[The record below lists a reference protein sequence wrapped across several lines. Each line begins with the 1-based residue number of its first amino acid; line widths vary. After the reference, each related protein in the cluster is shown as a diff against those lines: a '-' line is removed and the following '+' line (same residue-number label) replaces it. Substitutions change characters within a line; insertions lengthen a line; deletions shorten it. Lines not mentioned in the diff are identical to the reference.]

1 MKILSPAGIPI
12 LDLSAWMSAIVII
25 MLAYG
30 ISLMLLLIWSNL
42 VVLCDTLLLW
52 LCMGLALLIAISPWG
67 RPFIATSQLENAQV
81 ILGLLALLLVVLI
94 ARRFARPSSARGKV
108 CENDSLLARYHWV
121 VPSFAWLL
129 LLAPAF
135 CPPMNYDVL
144 EYHLGGVPHWFH
156 EGVFRPMPNVFY
168 SAQPLATESLYWAAA
183 KFEGTPW
190 GYSPGIVQWLF
201 VGLSIALLARVLR
214 VVQCPTAWITPLVLL
229 FLVHPVIFP
238 LALDR
243 MTDLTGAMFMLA
255 GLLAIFSTAPQEI
268 NSVRD
273 LAIGLFIGAAIA
285 SKWTNA
291 GTSALIL
298 FLAAIGDYWIRPIS
312 FLRRARCIAVIALG
326 SLLTL
331 GPWLIWNFM
340 HNGNLFAPFLAAWFP
355 TEAWGAKQLEFLIQQ
370 HDPLSPM
377 SPRYW
382 LNLYRRL
389 ASLQLGP
396 PILLGTLLLALIA
409 RIRPRRISPYLGIA
423 VGIVFACLLW
433 GRLGHAATRFLTPV
447 FAASVVM
454 LGAVAG
460 RAWPKFATREKVVTT
475 SILLLVLAAYGSLSP
490 GFRDLPNYWSVALGR
505 TPPREMRDAT
515 QNFFDAVN
523 ALPKDA
529 RVMAIGEARSYYF
542 THPVALAS
550 VFDQHPIRNSVE
562 TANSSDEI
570 ISNLRDEGFTHI
582 AVNEY
587 ELARLLQ
594 FHPALELMNT
604 SEFQTYRAEGPPAW
618 PALLASYSGWAE
630 FASDPLTA
638 EQRDRYVQFLNQL
651 KSQATWIEPRGGAL
665 TFWIAPLSPP
675 ASSP

>member
-1 MKILSPAGIPI
+1 MRILSPGGIPI
-12 LDLSAWMSAIVII
+12 LDLSAWLGATSLFALSYLIGAVICI
-25 MLAYG
+25 LIRNVARRDAHLIRLCVGLSVLPALAACG
-30 ISLMLLLIWSNL
+30 IAISLPHASNVLVILSAVGAAGFLHRRSPASSLGTEPISSSPTRLLLLIPL
-42 VVLCDTLLLW
+42 
-52 LCMGLALLIAISPWG
+52 
-67 RPFIATSQLENAQV
+67 
-81 ILGLLALLLVVLI
+81 
-94 ARRFARPSSARGKV
+94 
-108 CENDSLLARYHWV
+108 
-121 VPSFAWLL
+121 FAWLL

-144 EYHLGGVPHWFH
+144 EYHLGVVPHWMR
-156 EGVFRPMPNVFY
+156 EGGIKPIPHVFY
-168 SAQPLATESLYWAAA
+168 SAQPLATEALYWIAASI
-183 KFEGTPW
+183 EGTPW
-190 GYSPGIVQWLF
+190 GYAPGIVQWLLI
-201 VGLSIALLARVLR
+201 GLTLALLARVLR
-214 VVQCPTAWITPLVLL
+214 AVRCPGAWIAPLVLL
-229 FLVHPVIFP
+229 FLLHPVIFP

-255 GLLAIFSTAPQEI
+255 GLLAIFSTAPQET

-298 FLAAIGDYWIRPIS
+298 FLSAIGDYWIRPIS
-312 FLRRARCIAVIALG
+312 FLRRVRCIAVIALG
-326 SLLTL
+326 ALLTL

-340 HNGNLFAPFLAAWFP
+340 HNGNPFAPFLASWFP

-370 HDPLSPM
+370 HGPLSPLD
-377 SPRYW
+377 PRYW
-382 LNLYRRL
+382 IKLNARIT
-389 ASLQLGP
+389 SLRLGP
-396 PILLGTLLLALIA
+396 PILFGALLIALMA
-409 RIRPRRISPYLGIA
+409 RIRPRRVSPYLGIA

-460 RAWPKFATREKVVTT
+460 RAWPRFAAREKVATT
-475 SILLLVLAAYGSLSP
+475 SILLLVLASYGSLSP
-490 GFRDLPNYWSVALGR
+490 GFRDLPIYWSVALGR
-505 TPPREMRDAT
+505 TPPMEMRDAT

-523 ALPKDA
+523 ELPKDA

-542 THPVALAS
+542 TRPVALAS
-550 VFDQHPIRNSVE
+550 VFDQHPIRKSVE
-562 TANSSDEI
+562 SANSSDEI

-594 FHPALELMNT
+594 FHPPLELMNN
-604 SEFQTYRAEGPPAW
+604 SNFQAQRAEGMPAW
-618 PALLASYSGWAE
+618 PTLLASYSGWAE

-638 EQRDRYVQFLNQL
+638 EQRDRYVNFLRQL
-651 KSQATWIEPRGGAL
+651 KSQATWLEPRGGAL